1 MTFRGDILAKFA
13 GEEEGD
19 GHTRE
24 GGRRGEWEVQD
35 VGRSV
40 GRGPLWRSRSLEEGK
55 LTSEGGRGLLANT
68 TRRPRPS
75 SCDKIACRGDGGVDG
90 SMAPS
95 SALSRPLSRTMEIT

>member
-24 GGRRGEWEVQD
+24 GGRRGKWEVQD
-35 VGRSV
+35 VGRSGSPV
-40 GRGPLWRSRSLEEGK
+40 EISLEEGK

-68 TRRPRPS
+68 TRPRPS
-75 SCDKIACRGDGGVDG
+75 SCDKIACRGDGGGVDG

-95 SALSRPLSRTMEIT
+95 SALSLARWR